1 VNAAVLKGLLA
12 LAAACIFLSV
22 AVALFMTRR
31 DLASVSLALGIGS
44 FGIMAL
50 THVFE
55 SFSILPSFGWGQSHS
70 VGHMIDLAAALLG
83 VTFVGI
89 RFLLRRRVAPS
100 KTSLE
105 GSVNGWAAFISAD
118 SSTLRAAFSFASSRD
133 RPRRGCVGSRTRR
146 GLSVNARPPRAP
158 LECVHRGATQPR
170 LLWCRI
176 ISWASDDVSPIHVAA
191 ARHRFAF

>member
-89 RFLLRRRVAPS
+89 SFLLRRRVAPS
-100 KTSLE
+100 KTS
-105 GSVNGWAAFISAD
+105 
-118 SSTLRAAFSFASSRD
+118 
-133 RPRRGCVGSRTRR
+133 
-146 GLSVNARPPRAP
+146 
-158 LECVHRGATQPR
+158 
-170 LLWCRI
+170 
-176 ISWASDDVSPIHVAA
+176 
-191 ARHRFAF
+191 